1 MFLGISKALWVALC
15 VTLLACMGLSL
26 PYPVLTPL
34 FIDAEVSSLNSFAGL
49 SGETL
54 LTILLAIYPLG
65 IFIGSSFIGA
75 LSDRFGRRR
84 VLSNTL
90 MICFLGYLA
99 SAYALYIG
107 DYLLLVIS
115 RFLTG
120 ITEGNIA
127 IARAIALDIGQ
138 ENSQAQSE
146 RQSTSQIETPDQLSN
161 DSNNEV
167 ISPSDEELQQ
177 AAAHASNEKV
187 RAVSLINSSVFV
199 GWLLGPLIGGS
210 LGHFEP
216 YYAMFAAAV
225 ASLLCVI
232 LVKAVLGETA
242 KVADTVKMSVW
253 QSAIKENSLRM
264 LSDPWLRKLFYMYF
278 IYTLAM
284 NLFYEFY
291 PIWLVD
297 KQGFGSLGIGL
308 TTTNMT
314 IFMTLSSIFLVT
326 LIKRHFG
333 LTLPMLLS
341 MVALSGLLILLPFT
355 DSPMTNIVFSLAGIS
370 IAVYNGM
377 LPVFISDNQ
386 PSKGN
391 GAAMGLLTTTF
402 CIANVFAAIFG
413 GVLLQLDSVW
423 PLFLAS
429 ALYFIAMLLMKVW
442 FIKSEPEKKGLAPLL

>member
-1 MFLGISKALWVALC
+1 MFLGISKSLWVALC

-34 FIDAEVSSLNSFAGL
+34 FIDAPASSLNTYAGL

-54 LTILLAIYPLG
+54 LTVLLAIYPLG

-90 MICFLGYLA
+90 IICFFGYLA

-138 ENSQAQSE
+138 QSE
-146 RQSTSQIETPDQLSN
+146 ENEFQTAEESVDSTKSTDSSLNTAKPQKSAAQLSN
-161 DSNNEV
+161 D
-167 ISPSDEELQQ
+167 
-177 AAAHASNEKV
+177 KV

-225 ASLLCVI
+225 ASLFCVV

-242 KVADTVKMSVW
+242 ITPATESMSVFKA
-253 QSAIKENSLRM
+253 AIKENSLRM
-264 LSDPWLRKLFYMYF
+264 LADPWLRKLFYMYF

-297 KQGFGSLGIGL
+297 KLGFGSLGIGL

-314 IFMTLSSIFLVT
+314 IFMTLSSVLLVT
-326 LIKRHFG
+326 GIQRRFG
-333 LTLPMLLS
+333 LTGPMLFS
-341 MVALSGLLILLPFT
+341 MVMLSAFLFLLPFT
-355 DSPMTNIVFSLAGIS
+355 ESYVTNIVFSLAGIS
-370 IAVYNGM
+370 IAIYNGM
-377 LPVFISDNQ
+377 LPVFISDSQ
-386 PSKGN
+386 PGKGN

-413 GVLLQLDSVW
+413 GVLIQLDSIW

-429 ALYFIAMLLMKVW
+429 ALYFIAMLLMRAW
-442 FIKSEPEKKGLAPLL
+442 FVKPNKISEEQAVSLD

>member
-1 MFLGISKALWVALC
+1 MFLGISKSLWVALC

-34 FIDAEVSSLNSFAGL
+34 FIDAPASSLNTYAGL

-54 LTILLAIYPLG
+54 LTVLLAIYPLG

-90 MICFLGYLA
+90 IICFFGYLA

-138 ENSQAQSE
+138 QSE
-146 RQSTSQIETPDQLSN
+146 ENEFQTAEESVDSTKSTDSSLNTAQPQKSAAQLSN
-161 DSNNEV
+161 D
-167 ISPSDEELQQ
+167 
-177 AAAHASNEKV
+177 KV

-225 ASLLCVI
+225 ASLFCVV
-232 LVKAVLGETA
+232 LVKAVLGETSITPA
-242 KVADTVKMSVW
+242 TESMSVFKA
-253 QSAIKENSLRM
+253 AIKENSLRM
-264 LSDPWLRKLFYMYF
+264 LADPWLRKLFYMYF

-297 KQGFGSLGIGL
+297 KLGFGSLGIGL

-314 IFMTLSSIFLVT
+314 IFMTLSSVLLVT
-326 LIKRHFG
+326 GIQRRFG
-333 LTLPMLLS
+333 LTGPMLFS
-341 MVALSGLLILLPFT
+341 MVMLSAFLFLLPFT
-355 DSPMTNIVFSLAGIS
+355 ESYVTNIVFSLAGIS
-370 IAVYNGM
+370 IAIYNGM
-377 LPVFISDNQ
+377 LPVFISDSQ
-386 PSKGN
+386 PGKGN

-413 GVLLQLDSVW
+413 GVLIQLDSIW

-429 ALYFIAMLLMKVW
+429 ALYFIAMILMRAW
-442 FIKSEPEKKGLAPLL
+442 FVKPNKISEERAVSLD

>member
-1 MFLGISKALWVALC
+1 MFLGISKELWVALC

-34 FIDAEVSSLNSFAGL
+34 FIDAPVSSLNRYAGF

-54 LTILLAIYPLG
+54 LTTLLAIYPLG

-75 LSDRFGRRR
+75 LSDRFGRRK
-84 VLSNTL
+84 VLANTL
-90 MICFLGYLA
+90 IICFLGYLV

-107 DYLLLVIS
+107 DYLLLLIS

-120 ITEGNIA
+120 ITEGNIS

-138 ENSQAQSE
+138 ASAK
-146 RQSTSQIETPDQLSN
+146 STSATESSPDETDLRTKAQMS
-161 DSNNEV
+161 
-167 ISPSDEELQQ
+167 SD
-177 AAAHASNEKV
+177 KV

-199 GWLLGPLIGGS
+199 GWLLGPLIGGV
-210 LGHFEP
+210 LGQFEP
-216 YYAMFAAAV
+216 YYAMFAAAF
-225 ASLLCVI
+225 ASLFCVV
-232 LVKAVLGETA
+232 LVKLVLGETA
-242 KVADTVKMSVW
+242 LRTPNEHMSVW
-253 QSAIKENSLRM
+253 KAAFKENSLRL
-264 LSDPWLRKLFYMYF
+264 LSEPWLRRLFYMYF

-314 IFMTLSSIFLVT
+314 IFMTLTSVFLVT
-326 LIKRHFG
+326 MVQRRFG
-333 LTLPMLLS
+333 LTSP
-341 MVALSGLLILLPFT
+341 MVASMLCMSLFLFVTPFT
-355 DSPMTNIVFSLAGIS
+355 ESYVTNIVFSLAGMS
-370 IAVYNGM
+370 IAIFNGM
-377 LPVFISDNQ
+377 LPVFISDAQ
-386 PSKGN
+386 PEKGN

-413 GVLLQLDSVW
+413 GALLQLDSIW

-429 ALYFIAMLLMKVW
+429 ALYFTAMLLLKVW
-442 FIKSEPEKKGLAPLL
+442 FIKPEQQAATIK

>member
-1 MFLGISKALWVALC
+1 MFLGISKELWVALC

-26 PYPVLTPL
+26 PYPVLTPI
-34 FIDAEVSSLNSFAGL
+34 FIDAPTTALNSYAGL

-75 LSDRFGRRR
+75 LSDRFGRRK

-90 MICFLGYLA
+90 MICFVGYLV

-107 DYLLLVIS
+107 DYLMLVIS

-120 ITEGNIA
+120 ITEGNVA
-127 IARAIALDIGQ
+127 IARAIALDIGGR
-138 ENSQAQSE
+138 NMSG
-146 RQSTSQIETPDQLSN
+146 P
-161 DSNNEV
+161 NEKE
-167 ISPSDEELQQ
+167 SKADRDKR
-177 AAAHASNEKV
+177 SNEKV

-199 GWLLGPLIGGS
+199 GWLLGPLIGGL
-210 LGHFEP
+210 LGHYQPF
-216 YYAMFAAAV
+216 YAMLAAAI
-225 ASLLCVI
+225 ASILCVI

-242 KVADTVKMSVW
+242 LKIPNEKMSVLK
-253 QSAIKENSLRM
+253 SVIRENSLR
-264 LSDPWLRKLFYMYF
+264 LLADPWLRKLFYMYF

-314 IFMTLSSIFLVT
+314 VFMTLSSVFLVT
-326 LIKRHFG
+326 VLQRRMG
-333 LTLPMLLS
+333 LTTPMVLSMLL
-341 MVALSGLLILLPFT
+341 LSLFLLVIPFT
-355 DSPMTNIVFSLAGIS
+355 GSAFTNILFSLAGIT
-370 IAVYNGM
+370 IAIFNGM
-377 LPVFISDNQ
+377 LPVFISENQ
-386 PSKGN
+386 SERGN

-413 GVLLQLDSVW
+413 GLLLQFDSIW
-423 PLFLAS
+423 PLFLS
-429 ALYFIAMLLMKVW
+429 SGLYFVAMLLMNKW
-442 FIKSEPEKKGLAPLL
+442 FVVPEKLKAATGR